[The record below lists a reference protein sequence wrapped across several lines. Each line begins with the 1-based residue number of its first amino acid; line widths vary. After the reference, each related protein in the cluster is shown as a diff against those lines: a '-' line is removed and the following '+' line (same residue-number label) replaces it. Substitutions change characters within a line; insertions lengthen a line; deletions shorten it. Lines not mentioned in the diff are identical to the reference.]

1 MSKRTVYILSLI
13 VINIAL
19 DQISKVIARA
29 TLMPYEEVKVLG
41 SVFTLN
47 NVEND
52 GAFLGL
58 GGDFH
63 PFIKIALLWLLPILV
78 LGFVLR
84 MILTDKSIDA
94 MSLFGF
100 CCIVGGG
107 VANVFDRIVYGS
119 VTDFMHIDFGGSLR
133 TGIFNIAD
141 VSVMVGLGCLLVA
154 SFRNKKKKTLSED

>member
-1 MSKRTVYILSLI
+1 MSKRNIFIALLI
-13 VINIAL
+13 IANIAI

-63 PFIKIALLWLLPILV
+63 PIIKIALLWLLPILV

-84 MILTDKSIDA
+84 MVIKDKSLDQL
-94 MSLFGF
+94 SLFGF

-119 VTDFMHIDFGGSLR
+119 VTDFMHIDFGGPIK

-141 VSVMVGLGCLLVA
+141 MSVMLGLGCLLVA
-154 SFRNKKKKTLSED
+154 SFKKKKKAVEVD

>member
-84 MILTDKSIDA
+84 MILTDKREARDQLKRMSYDGREPDIPWRDQNIKSVGYHYYMTPETAQRGLEKLSDAIKTKPRQWVIEDWPDLKKID
-94 MSLFGF
+94 
-100 CCIVGGG
+100 
-107 VANVFDRIVYGS
+107 
-119 VTDFMHIDFGGSLR
+119 
-133 TGIFNIAD
+133 IF
-141 VSVMVGLGCLLVA
+141 
-154 SFRNKKKKTLSED
+154 K

>member
-1 MSKRTVYILSLI
+1 MSKRNLYISILI
-13 VINIAL
+13 IVNIAL

-29 TLMPYEEVKVLG
+29 NLTPYEEVEVLG

-84 MILTDKSIDA
+84 MVIKDKTLDH

-107 VANVFDRIVYGS
+107 IANVFDRIVYGS
-119 VTDFMHIDFGGSLR
+119 VTDFMHIDFGGPLK

-141 VSVMVGLGCLLVA
+141 MSVMIGLGCLLVA
-154 SFRNKKKKTLSED
+154 SFRKKKNVSGDND

>member
-1 MSKRTVYILSLI
+1 MSKRNIFIALLI
-13 VINIAL
+13 IANIAI

-63 PFIKIALLWLLPILV
+63 PIIKIALLWLLPILV

-84 MILTDKSIDA
+84 MVIKDKSLDQL
-94 MSLFGF
+94 SLFGF

-119 VTDFMHIDFGGSLR
+119 VTDFMHIDFGGPIK

-141 VSVMVGLGCLLVA
+141 MSVMLGLGCLLVA
-154 SFRNKKKKTLSED
+154 SFKKKKAVEVD

>member
-1 MSKRTVYILSLI
+1 MLCLY
-13 VINIAL
+13 
-19 DQISKVIARA
+19 
-29 TLMPYEEVKVLG
+29 LG
-41 SVFTLN
+41 
-47 NVEND
+47 
-52 GAFLGL
+52 
-58 GGDFH
+58 
-63 PFIKIALLWLLPILV
+63 
-78 LGFVLR
+78 
-84 MILTDKSIDA
+84 
-94 MSLFGF
+94 